1 MRRASER
8 GVSIADFLWR
18 WWWLVLM
25 VAFVGV
31 MFLVCHIDRLCDR
44 ARLWWWRR

>member
-8 GVSIADFLWR
+8 GVIDFLWR